1 MLDTGVLAQDKT
13 CLLVLISFNLY
24 NYGTS
29 VPNFASVITK
39 RLSNSRRTLEAY
51 LVALLL
57 LVAAF
62 PDVLF
67 NDASLRLTDQITG
80 AYTAVPLKSFY
91 PIPNTTGWWAG
102 YNDNGGA
109 TYQSEPMMQFMV
121 NSIKNGESPY
131 WNPYS
136 AAGALGPEALVDQKF
151 SAMTLVNAVF
161 GGGSLTYNIVMLVAL
176 YFGVFFIYITVRDIL
191 GLSSIAATAAGVFY
205 LLNGYIT
212 ANLGSNVTQSYLYV
226 PVCLYTA
233 LMFVERISVF
243 HWSMSTLAFSLFFS
257 CTFMPTTITSLIAIG
272 CVVIGFLIS
281 HIQSGKYSIKQSL
294 TVLLLLGGSL
304 FGSLL
309 LLAPLYFPF
318 LENLKSLGTLEDY
331 SKRSFWGLRY
341 PNAIASFF
349 SSSHFFESYNA
360 TEPNA
365 AYFKGLGQSFIG
377 NTVFHSGIISIGL
390 AGCAISK
397 YVSRFKWLVLLCFA
411 SVALVVVRLFDPIWT
426 QQLFSQLP
434 IIGNIGSQYWWPAI
448 MFPMVFLVGFGMNNL
463 QENNFHLLPCIAL
476 MAIGI
481 GSLTTVYF
489 LFGLQEPHL
498 DYKIKSLIFFTGL
511 VLLIIVLVLG
521 RKLLINKLSIRSA
534 LASVVIVMFVE
545 LLFLGKMVRFERNDL
560 FSNMPPALQYVKDHI
575 GFNRTL
581 NFGQG
586 GLYPELGSAFKIQ
599 EISTLNQGGLPA
611 FRDYFYSSINLENSQ
626 RLGYHVTT
634 PLGSFPSLILIQDKP
649 ETNSINWDA
658 INLLGVKY
666 LLLPLT
672 YTAYRAELKSLGFE
686 EVYHSLATVVV
697 ENKKVLPRAFSIAID
712 AALDK
717 ADFMLPPDFQKN
729 LTLASID
736 SYRNAEVTISGQVE
750 RASLVVLSDTWHSNW
765 TAVLNGKEVP
775 IMKVNKAF
783 RGVVVPKGS
792 YIVKMQYQP
801 KTLPWA
807 IASSS
812 CMFLLLIISIVSSK
826 RFDPAIQRRLGIVN

>member
-1 MLDTGVLAQDKT
+1 M
-13 CLLVLISFNLY
+13 
-24 NYGTS
+24 
-29 VPNFASVITK
+29 PNFASVITK
-39 RLSNSRRTLEAY
+39 RLSISRRTLEAY
-51 LVALLL
+51 LVAWLL

-67 NDASLRLTDQITG
+67 KDASLRLTDQITG
-80 AYTAVPLKSFY
+80 AYTAVPLKPFY

-109 TYQSEPMMQFMV
+109 TYQSEPMMQFMID
-121 NSIKNGESPY
+121 SIQSGESPY

-151 SAMTLVNAVF
+151 SAMTLVNAAF
-161 GGGSLTYNIVMLVAL
+161 GGGSLTYNVVMLVAL
-176 YFGVFFIYITVRDIL
+176 YFGIFFIYRTVRDVL
-191 GLSSIAATAAGVFY
+191 GLSRIAATSAAVFY

-233 LMFVERISVF
+233 LMFVERLSVF
-243 HWSMSTLAFSLFFS
+243 RWSMVVLAFSLFFS
-257 CTFMPTTITSLIAIG
+257 CTFMPTTITSLIAI
-272 CVVIGFLIS
+272 VVVVAGFLIGNV
-281 HIQSGKYSIKQSL
+281 QSGKYSIKQIL
-294 TVLLLLGGSL
+294 TILLLLGMSL
-304 FGSLL
+304 LGSLL
-309 LLAPLYFPF
+309 MLAPLYFPF
-318 LENLKSLGTLEDY
+318 LENLESLGTLEDY

-360 TEPNA
+360 AEPNA
-365 AYFKGLGQSFIG
+365 ASFKGLGQSFIG
-377 NTVFHSGIISIGL
+377 NTVFHSGVIAIGL

-397 YVSRFKWLVLLCFA
+397 SASRFKWLLLLCFA
-411 SVALVVVRLFDPIWT
+411 SVAFVVVRLFDPIWT
-426 QQLFSQLP
+426 QLLFSQLP
-434 IIGNIGSQYWWPAI
+434 IVGNIGSQYWWPVI
-448 MFPMVFLVGFGMNNL
+448 MFPMVFLVGFGTNNL
-463 QENNFHLLPCIAL
+463 QENNFRLLPCIAL

-481 GSLTTVYF
+481 GSLVTVYS

-498 DYKIKSLIFFTGL
+498 DYKKDSLIFFAGL
-511 VLLIIVLVLG
+511 VVLIVLLALG
-521 RKLLINKLSIRSA
+521 RILLINKLVIRSVMTI
-534 LASVVIVMFVE
+534 VVAVMFVE

-560 FSNMPPALQYVKDHI
+560 FSNMPTALQYVKDHI
-575 GFNRTL
+575 GLNRTL

-599 EISTLNQGGLPA
+599 EVSTLNQGGLPA
-611 FRDYFYSSINLENSQ
+611 FRDYFYSSINLESRQ
-626 RLGYHVTT
+626 RLGYHPTT

-658 INLLGVKY
+658 INFLGVRY
-666 LLLPLT
+666 VLLPLT

-686 EVYHSLATVVV
+686 EVYQSLATVVV
-697 ENKKVLPRAFSIAID
+697 ENKKVLPRAFAVD
-712 AALDK
+712 AVDVS
-717 ADFMLPPDFQKN
+717 DQTDVMLPPDYQKN
-729 LTLASID
+729 LIPASIV
-736 SYRNAEVTISGQVE
+736 SYRNADVTISGEVE

-765 TAVLNGKEVP
+765 TAVLNGNKVP
-775 IMKVNKAF
+775 IVKVNKAF
-783 RGVVVPKGS
+783 RGVVVPKGN
-792 YIVKMQYQP
+792 YIIRMQYQP

-812 CMFLLLIISIVSSK
+812 CMLLLLLVLIVRQK
-826 RFDPAIQRRLGIVN
+826 RFDPAIQRRLGIVS